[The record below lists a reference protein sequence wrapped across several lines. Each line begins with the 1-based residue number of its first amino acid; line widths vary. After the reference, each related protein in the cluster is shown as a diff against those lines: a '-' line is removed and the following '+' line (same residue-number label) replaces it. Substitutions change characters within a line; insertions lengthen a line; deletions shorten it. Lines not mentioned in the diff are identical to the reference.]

1 MLCHVVDAVVVD
13 HRLLTINFD
22 EDVLGAEPV
31 LNNEQRLLPTLPEV
45 VEDDRTGMIVQPCNA
60 RQLAEAIRCF
70 FEENKAEEYVKNIC
84 DKNGIKIELDSKEN
98 QGSTF
103 TYIFSL

>member
-1 MLCHVVDAVVVD
+1 LS
-13 HRLLTINFD
+13 I
-22 EDVLGAEPV
+22 
-31 LNNEQRLLPTLPEV
+31 
-45 VEDDRTGMIVQPCNA
+45 
-60 RQLAEAIRCF
+60 
-70 FEENKAEEYVKNIC
+70 VKNIC

>member
-1 MLCHVVDAVVVD
+1 MKLLRLGGCAV
-13 HRLLTINFD
+13 
-22 EDVLGAEPV
+22 GS
-31 LNNEQRLLPTLPEV
+31 
-45 VEDDRTGMIVQPCNA
+45 TGGFGIG
-60 RQLAEAIRCF
+60 LSI
-70 FEENKAEEYVKNIC
+70 VKNIC

>member
-1 MLCHVVDAVVVD
+1 MSWIILFLAGLFEIAWAIGLKYSEGFTKLTPSIITIITMFISFY
-13 HRLLTINFD
+13 LLSLALKSLP
-22 EDVLGAEPV
+22 LGTAY
-31 LNNEQRLLPTLPEV
+31 
-45 VEDDRTGMIVQPCNA
+45 
-60 RQLAEAIRCF
+60 AIWVGIGLSI
-70 FEENKAEEYVKNIC
+70 VKNIC

>member
-1 MLCHVVDAVVVD
+1 MS
-13 HRLLTINFD
+13 
-22 EDVLGAEPV
+22 
-31 LNNEQRLLPTLPEV
+31 V
-45 VEDDRTGMIVQPCNA
+45 VEKDVKESAVKDDKNIRLVFKDEGVGIKDTSTVFKRYYRGDNITGGFGIG
-60 RQLAEAIRCF
+60 LSI
-70 FEENKAEEYVKNIC
+70 VKNIC